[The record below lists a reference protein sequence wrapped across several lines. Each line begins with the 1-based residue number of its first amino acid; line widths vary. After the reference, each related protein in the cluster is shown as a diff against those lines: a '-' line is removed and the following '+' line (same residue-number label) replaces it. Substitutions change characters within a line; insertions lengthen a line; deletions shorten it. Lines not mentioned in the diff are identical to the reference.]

1 MRTFDK
7 QTTHLQHV
15 EVGLYS
21 ITARLQAEDAALRVY
36 IAALKAE
43 NARLERELRVF
54 RDDFVR
60 ILERGRGETGFLVV
74 NGGYGISYG
83 NGIGF
88 EQGNGSGKGDSRR
101 GASRRLR
108 WDDGDVGFTPYV
120 PYD

>member
-1 MRTFDK
+1 MRAFDK

-21 ITARLQAEDAALRVY
+21 ITARLQAEDAALRVH
-36 IAALKAE
+36 IADLKAE
-43 NARLERELRVF
+43 NARLERELGVF

-83 NGIGF
+83 KGIRF

-101 GASRRLR
+101 GGSRELG
-108 WDDGDVGFTPYV
+108 WDDGDVGFAAYV